1 MDLLLKNFSS
11 GYEGKTIIS
20 NLDLEI
26 KSGEW
31 IGIIGSNGS
40 GKSTLLKGIAK
51 IIPKKNGDIFVNK
64 SSIDALK
71 IKQLAKIIS
80 YLPQKINSNLPITVK
95 ELVALGRSP
104 HKHFWEFDWNEED
117 FSIINEALELCDL
130 KKYSD
135 YELTSLSG
143 GQCQRAYLALTIAQ
157 KTKIILL
164 DEPTTFLDINFQ
176 LQMLDLIKNLN
187 KKNNLTII
195 SVIHDINLAARYC
208 DRLAV
213 FKRGKLLTID
223 KPNNALSRKILR
235 EAFSVEVNY
244 IDTPVGKQICA
255 IKPFGKNVL

>member
-1 MDLLLKNFSS
+1 MDLLFKNFST
-11 GYEGKTIIS
+11 GYETNKII
-20 NLDLEI
+20 NDLNLEI

-31 IGIIGSNGS
+31 VGIIGSNGS
-40 GKSTLLKGIAK
+40 GKSTLLKGIMK
-51 IIPKKNGDIFVNK
+51 MTPQKNGHIFVNK
-64 SSIDALK
+64 TSIDSLN
-71 IKQLAKIIS
+71 IKKLAKIIS

-104 HKHFWEFDWNEED
+104 HKYFWEFDWNEED
-117 FSIINEALELCDL
+117 FSIIEEALEICDL

-135 YELTSLSG
+135 NALSSLSG

-176 LQMLDLIKNLN
+176 LQMLDLIKTLN
-187 KKNNLTII
+187 KKNNLTIL

-213 FKRGKLLTID
+213 LKEGKLLTID
-223 KPNNALSRKILR
+223 EPINALSKEIIKK
-235 EAFSVEVNY
+235 AFSVKSNY
-244 IDTPVGKQICA
+244 IDTPVGKQICV
-255 IKPFGKNVL
+255 IKSIKD

>member
-1 MDLLLKNFSS
+1 MDLLFKNFST
-11 GYEGKTIIS
+11 GYESNKII
-20 NLDLEI
+20 NDLNLEI

-31 IGIIGSNGS
+31 VGIIGSNGS
-40 GKSTLLKGIAK
+40 GKSTLLKGIMK
-51 IIPKKNGDIFVNK
+51 MTPQKNGHIFVNK
-64 SSIDALK
+64 TSIDSLN
-71 IKQLAKIIS
+71 IKKLAKIIS

-104 HKHFWEFDWNEED
+104 HKYFWEFDWNEED
-117 FSIINEALELCDL
+117 FSIIEEALEICDL

-135 YELTSLSG
+135 NALSSLSG

-176 LQMLDLIKNLN
+176 LQMLDLIKTLN
-187 KKNNLTII
+187 KKNNLTIL

-213 FKRGKLLTID
+213 LKEGKLLTID
-223 KPNNALSRKILR
+223 EPINALSKEIIKK
-235 EAFSVEVNY
+235 AFSVKSNY
-244 IDTPVGKQICA
+244 IDTPVGKQICV
-255 IKPFGKNVL
+255 IKSIKD